1 MLGAGAGE
9 RVDRLVVV
17 ADDAEVVTVA
27 EPVLEQLLLQ
37 QVDVLVLVD
46 GERAVL
52 RAERVAHLRVLLEE
66 PQRELEQ
73 VFEVDQALG
82 LLPPLVLAEDTVH
95 QVDGDRRLAALGLGA
110 VALDGNAA
118 VLRPLDLGREIA
130 RGAELE
136 RRRQRVRDLTQSERL
151 RGQDPPDALGCEVP
165 QLAKRRRVEGS
176 GADALHPERGE
187 ASAQLAGGL
196 VGEGDRHDPRRLERA
211 GRDLLRD
218 PAGDRRRLAGAR
230 AREDA
235 DGAAHGL
242 GRAPLLRVQ
251 AVERVHLATV
261 PPRSARSV
269 TKVQTPARPATRRS
283 ASASTHAGASPSSG
297 SDPRTSLVWTWL
309 DGSPARGQ
317 ALRSREST
325 SPSPMCST
333 NRMRARGP
341 PPYELEEP
349 VDVEERAGVDGCP
362 RLPDSCSPP
371 SASGERTSPART
383 GFRITYCALENGAGF
398 VICGAIPE
406 APLPQRTFAPRLAVE
421 PPRVTGLQPLH
432 ARGEIRVRRVERAGG
447 SGSASRSTHTAASRT
462 VRPFSQSDR

>member
-1 MLGAGAGE
+1 MLRAGAGE

-37 QVDVLVLVD
+37 EVDVLVLVD

-95 QVDGDRRLAALGLGA
+95 QVDGDGRLAALGLGA

-136 RRRQRVRDLTQSERL
+136 RRRQRVRDLAQSERL

-187 ASAQLAGGL
+187 ASAQLARGL
-196 VGEGDRHDPRRLERA
+196 VGEGDRHDPRRLECA
-211 GRDLLRD
+211 GRNLLGD

-261 PPRSARSV
+261 P
-269 TKVQTPARPATRRS
+269 
-283 ASASTHAGASPSSG
+283 
-297 SDPRTSLVWTWL
+297 
-309 DGSPARGQ
+309 ARG
-317 ALRSREST
+317 R
-325 SPSPMCST
+325 
-333 NRMRARGP
+333 RG
-341 PPYELEEP
+341 
-349 VDVEERAGVDGCP
+349 
-362 RLPDSCSPP
+362 S
-371 SASGERTSPART
+371 
-383 GFRITYCALENGAGF
+383 
-398 VICGAIPE
+398 
-406 APLPQRTFAPRLAVE
+406 
-421 PPRVTGLQPLH
+421 
-432 ARGEIRVRRVERAGG
+432 
-447 SGSASRSTHTAASRT
+447 
-462 VRPFSQSDR
+462 